1 MVDIADLQINGWA
14 ADKYGPKIVMMVS
27 TVALAGFIFLSV
39 FGEYLFLYLG
49 TRLIC
54 SPESRYFG
62 GCSSTLRSREFQ
74 RAIMESCR

>member
-39 FGEYLFLYLG
+39 FGEYLLFCLG

-54 SPESRYFG
+54 SPKSRYFG
-62 GCSSTLRSREFQ
+62 GCSSTLRSRESHHIIKET
-74 RAIMESCR
+74 RC

>member
-39 FGEYLFLYLG
+39 FGEYRFYYLG
-49 TRLIC
+49 TRLTC
-54 SPESRYFG
+54 SPKSRYLG
-62 GCSSTLRSREFQ
+62 GCSSTLRSREFHQ
-74 RAIMESCR
+74 MLKETRC